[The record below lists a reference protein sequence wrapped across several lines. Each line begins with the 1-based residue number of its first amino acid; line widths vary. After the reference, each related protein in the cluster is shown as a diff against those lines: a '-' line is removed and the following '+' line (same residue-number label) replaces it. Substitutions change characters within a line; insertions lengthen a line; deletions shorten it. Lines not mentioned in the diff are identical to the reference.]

1 MITSKKANP
10 PAPQSQ
16 GIQDATTS
24 ALIDSSLAP
33 APDGLLAGVYV
44 AVIETRGEHTPAR
57 YRRRVY
63 FNLPSAQR
71 AIDRATMAGLDAA
84 IILCQLTPVS
94 GVNDD

>member
-1 MITSKKANP
+1 MSTREKMNP

-16 GIQDATTS
+16 GIRDAGTS
-24 ALIDSSLAP
+24 ALTESSLTP

-71 AIDRATMAGLDAA
+71 AIDRATMAGLEAS
-84 IILCQLTPVS
+84 IVLCQLTPVE
-94 GVNDD
+94 GDLNA